1 MINTNFIPNGI
12 TILEASTLGFLS
24 PVLFMQRNMG
34 GIVADVTV
42 EEEHVDELVITEHP
56 VEQGASIT
64 DHSFKRPCSCTITA
78 GWSNSSFSALG
89 NPAYVQSVYDEFLAM
104 QASRQ
109 PFDIVTGKRVY
120 SNMLFKRL
128 LVKTDEKTE
137 NALMLT
143 AECQQI
149 IITTTQ
155 TVTTPDPKNMKD
167 PAADTGV
174 SDRGSVSAMPNP
186 GNFNGGAAPLTR
198 VTITGG
204 TVVY

>member
-12 TILEASTLGFLS
+12 TILEASVLGLLS

-42 EEEHVDELVITEHP
+42 EEEHADELVITEHP

-64 DHSFKRPCSCTITA
+64 DHSYKRPSSCTITA
-78 GWSNSSFSALG
+78 GWSNSSVSALG
-89 NPAYVQSVYDEFLAM
+89 NPAYVQSVYNEFLAL
-104 QASRQ
+104 QESRQ

-120 SNMLFKRL
+120 NNMLFKRL

-137 NALMLT
+137 NALMLV

-155 TVTTPDPKNMKD
+155 TVTTPDPKNMKN
-167 PAADTGV
+167 PASDTGI
-174 SDRGSVSAMPNP
+174 SDRGSTSAIPNP
-186 GNFNGGAAPLTR
+186 GNFNAAAAPPTR
-198 VTITGG
+198 VIINGG